1 MHVPVRRFT
10 DRVPLFGRLAA
21 LAAGTVH
28 SSTAAA
34 YQAMTPDGIAYLDI
48 ADAYVQGDLSAAI
61 NAVWSPL
68 YSWLLGPLIVAMP
81 RSVHWEFPLV
91 HLVNFA
97 IYVAAL
103 AAFEFFWTHVVRF
116 ARAMTADEQRAE
128 HTTFPEWAWKF
139 LGYTLFIWV
148 SIDLISLAS
157 ADAGSADVGVGLFG
171 CGLSATRAPRVQGR
185 PGASRCSASCS
196 DSPIW
201 RSPRRFPLAFA
212 ILAVAASPLRRPY
225 LIASRGIVALSVFLV
240 TSGPFIILISQAK
253 GRMTFGESGRLTLR
267 EASTERGA
275 VSAPARK
282 IRNTAARSPIRL
294 AGFSI
299 RPPIYEFGYP
309 WRPAA
314 IRSDMTPRIGMR
326 VSCPCFESA
335 VQRGALLTN
344 LAFYLL
350 TVSPQPGR
358 TGGDHVCLL
367 RNWSRTSSRCVLDL
381 LRRWGLACVA
391 MVALALD
398 PLVLVEGACQDRGC
412 FSAPLA
418 GDFFSPKRP
427 SLPKAL
433 DHGGPRQH
441 SSSQG

>member
-157 ADAGSADVGVGLFG
+157 VTPDLLMSALVYLAAGLVLRVRLGYGSAGSFAMLGLVL
-171 CGLSATRAPRVQGR
+171 GLAYLAKSVM
-185 PGASRCSASCS
+185 
-196 DSPIW
+196 
-201 RSPRRFPLAFA
+201 FPLAFA

-253 GRMTFGESGRLTLR
+253 GRMTFGESGRLTYVR
-267 EASTERGA
+267 IMNGVPYPHWQGDPEHGST
-275 VSAPARK
+275 
-282 IRNTAARSPIRL
+282 L
-294 AGFSI
+294 AHPSRRIFF
-299 RPPIYEFGYP
+299 RPPIYEFGTPVPGSYP
-309 WRPAA
+309 IGYDPSYWYEGVV
-314 IRSDMTPRIGMR
+314 PR
-326 VSCPCFESA
+326 FESA

-344 LAFYLL
+344 LAFYLRL
-350 TVSPQPGR
+350 FLLSQGVLVVTTFVFYAIGPGHSA
-358 TGGDHVCLL
+358 DVM
-367 RNWSRTSSRCVLDL
+367 DL
-381 LRRWGLACVA
+381 LRRWGLAFVA
-391 MVALALD
+391 MVALALYS
-398 PLVLVEGACQDRGC
+398 LVLVEGRYVGA
-412 FSAPLA
+412 FLPLLW
-418 GDFFSPKRP
+418 GDLLARTYD
-427 SLPKAL
+427 LPKAL